1 MRVKR
6 PGARLGHGG
15 EMNLIEAARPAKIR
29 FVSAVQEAR
38 RQRARP
44 AMVVRCPGIPEA
56 MTVTVRSR
64 FGPMCSACG
73 AVIDSSPSHRIVDL
87 LVRVRSVA

>member
-1 MRVKR
+1 MNLVEAVR
-6 PGARLGHGG
+6 PGKL
-15 EMNLIEAARPAKIR
+15 R
-29 FVSAVQEAR
+29 FVSAIHEAR

-44 AMVVRCPGIPEA
+44 AMVVRCPEIPEA

-73 AVIDSSPSHRIVDL
+73 AVIDSSPSHGVIDRPA
-87 LVRVRSVA
+87 RVRTGA